1 MKENLPIEIFTIYR
15 SNEGRETSFFNIVNS
30 KDLMD
35 DEHYEPS
42 NFWNCMGGL
51 SICINQYQTVF
62 CSTNFYNLVKATSF
76 LIHSLYWIKSRR
88 SDWFDIDDD
97 YPHNVIVRITSTE
110 ILMLRQIDE
119 RELFLSFFSSERN
132 HVRQRGDRYFENIA
146 INKNDWY
153 NASMIAL
160 SEYFTMLV
168 KVVQNNPT
176 DDTCKIMM
184 SYYDVWRD
192 IEKG

>member
-1 MKENLPIEIFTIYR
+1 MKANLPIEIITIYR

-30 KDLMD
+30 KDIMD
-35 DEHYEPS
+35 DEHYKPS

-62 CSTNFYNLVKATSF
+62 CSTNFYNLAKATSF

-88 SDWFDIDDD
+88 SVWFDIDDD
-97 YPHNVIVRITSTE
+97 YPHSVIVRITSTE
-110 ILMLRQIDE
+110 ILMLSQIDE
-119 RELFLSFFSSERN
+119 REIFLSFFSTERD
-132 HVRQRGDRYFENIA
+132 HVRQRGDRYFESIA

-153 NASMIAL
+153 NASMVAL
-160 SEYFTMLV
+160 SEYFEVLV

-184 SYYDVWRD
+184 GYYDVWRD
-192 IEKG
+192 IEK